1 LLYIFRYEFAGKT
14 TTFLTSIIQRE
25 FILSEG
31 RYRYEYIVSL
41 GGLFKRGTERIANF
55 THGIGQRKDVVH
67 E

>member
-1 LLYIFRYEFAGKT
+1 M
-14 TTFLTSIIQRE
+14 TSIIQRE